1 MSCQCT
7 MFWVTRQWELVR
19 AVVRH
24 SELSVYNVL
33 GYWAMGAGQ
42 GSGETQ

>member
-1 MSCQCT
+1 MSCQCI

-24 SELSVYNVL
+24 SELSVYKGRVRHSELSVL
-33 GYWAMGAGQ
+33 VYN
-42 GSGETQ
+42 

>member
-1 MSCQCT
+1 MNCQCI

-24 SELSVYNVL
+24 SERSVYNVL
-33 GYWAMGAGQ
+33 GYEAMGPGP
-42 GSGETQ
+42 GIGETQ